1 MSLHQI
7 AEELLPEWVKWS
19 AQSNSFQQG
28 HAKKSGQVLNAC
40 PVVQIS
46 RGRGMKTLRAMA
58 KEDGWV
64 DLGGYTAFTID
75 ELRQKVQQQQTPDQ
89 EMLDG
94 LIQSLTMIK

>member
-1 MSLHQI
+1 MPGGPNP
-7 AEELLPEWVKWS
+7 PE
-19 AQSNSFQQG
+19 
-28 HAKKSGQVLNAC
+28 
-40 PVVQIS
+40 
-46 RGRGMKTLRAMA
+46 GRGMKTLRAMA

-94 LIQSLTMIK
+94 LIQSLTNDQIVEDMPQSPLFKAIMDLTYGSS